1 MANIKVHDFQEYQK
15 YLDGAEEVFSRFNG
29 TYLAVD
35 SQPEVLEGSWDYSRV
50 VLIRFE
56 NKEDLKAWY
65 GSGEY
70 QEILKYRLSASHCD
84 SLLVHGK

>member
-1 MANIKVHDFQEYQK
+1 MGQK
-15 YLDGAEEVFSRFNG
+15 RYFPRFNG

-65 GSGEY
+65 GSKEY
-70 QEILKYRLSASHCD
+70 QEILKYRLSASRCD
-84 SLLVHGK
+84 SLLVTREIN